1 MPPAWPPCSAS
12 SGGAA
17 AFRDLHAFTVFEA
30 ACHPDLLLGG
40 VYETLARAIH
50 DDYVAHQRLEG
61 HTPEANPSMVPWED
75 LPEHLKESNRDQ
87 AAHIGVKLAATGCG
101 LVPLTDWDAEPIR
114 FSTEEVERLAR
125 LEHDRWVR
133 YHLGRGW
140 RYAPGA
146 RDPNRRT
153 HPDLI
158 PYDDLTEEKR
168 EYDRNAVRGIPAF
181 LARAG
186 FQAHRLG

>member
-1 MPPAWPPCSAS
+1 M
-12 SGGAA
+12 A

-61 HTPEANPSMVPWED
+61 HTPETNPSMAPWED

-101 LVPLTDWDAEPIR
+101 LSPSPTGTQSRSGSPR
-114 FSTEEVERLAR
+114 RRS
-125 LEHDRWVR
+125 
-133 YHLGRGW
+133 RGW
-140 RYAPGA
+140 PAWSTIAGSGITWAEGGDTPPGHTT
-146 RDPNRRT
+146 RIGGP
-153 HPDLI
+153 I
-158 PYDDLTEEKR
+158 PT
-168 EYDRNAVRGIPAF
+168 
-181 LARAG
+181 
-186 FQAHRLG
+186 